1 MSDSSMPQNSTQSSF
16 FTLRFIV
23 IAVGVVI
30 LAYGIIMSFGIGIAA
45 LPIGLGFFL
54 VVVGVCYGWRR

>member
-1 MSDSSMPQNSTQSSF
+1 MPDSMPQNSTRISF
-16 FTLRFIV
+16 FTLRFV
-23 IAVGVVI
+23 IIAAGLMV

-54 VVVGVCYGWRR
+54 VAVGVCYGWRR